1 MTNVPE
7 NTSYF
12 SFQLLSEVLPP
23 AEVGS
28 FRVDWQGLPWSYF
41 RVLHIHSRLHKFQA
55 LTAQRRP
62 LESMLGDES
71 LRNTRLSPLPLLIY
85 SSWS

>member
-12 SFQLLSEVLPP
+12 FFQLLSEVLAPG
-23 AEVGS
+23 EVGS

-41 RVLHIHSRLHKFQA
+41 RVLHIHSWLHKVQG
-55 LTAQRRP
+55 TAQRRP

-71 LRNTRLSPLPLLIY
+71 LRNTRLCPLPLLIY